1 MIALTMIL
9 TMSHRWDPGMRLFE
23 VLLGDTGKPKMVKR
37 LNLRLKDEDPALFD
51 RRVAEAKRGREA
63 AEAELR

>member
-1 MIALTMIL
+1 
-9 TMSHRWDPGMRLFE
+9 MRVFE

-51 RRVAEAKRGREA
+51 RRVAEAKRGREV